1 MKRLAIVSVL
11 SLLAAGLLFPPRT
24 APKAP
29 ARTVSSME
37 RAEWHEGATKH
48 WKAIVLRKD

>member
-11 SLLAAGLLFPPRT
+11 SLLAAGLIFPPKA

-29 ARTVSSME
+29 ARSVTSHE
-37 RAEWHEGATKH
+37 RAEWHEGAPKH